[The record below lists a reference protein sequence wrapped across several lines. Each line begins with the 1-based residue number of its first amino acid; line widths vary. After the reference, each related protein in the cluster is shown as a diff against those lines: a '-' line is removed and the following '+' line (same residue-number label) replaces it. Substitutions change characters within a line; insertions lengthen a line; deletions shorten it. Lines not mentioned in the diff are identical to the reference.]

1 MSTQALSP
9 AAALQTA
16 KTLATRFAQ
25 TAITRDRTGGTPKAE
40 RDAIRQSGLLTFTI
54 AKEYG
59 GSGGS
64 WVDTLAIIR
73 EIARVDSS
81 VAHVFAFHFYQ
92 LASLRL
98 YGSKEQW
105 TNLHR
110 QTVEK
115 GWFWANA
122 LNLITHDASV
132 RRNADGSYE
141 WNGTKNFSSGATDSD
156 YLLISGV
163 EDATSKVPLIAAIPT
178 TRAGITINNDWDNI
192 GQRQTD
198 SGSIVFNKVL
208 VHRDEV
214 LLEPGPLST
223 PFSSIR
229 ALIGQLVFANLF
241 LSLAEGAFAS
251 ATDYLQQKEA
261 RPWFESLASSQQ
273 KDPYI
278 LRHVGELWVKLEAAR
293 ALTEKANAQ
302 IDSVWAKAETLTAA
316 ERGAFAVTVAT
327 AKVATTQIGLELSSR
342 IFELLG
348 ARATTAALG
357 FDRFWRNLRTQTLHD
372 PVDYKIHELGD
383 WVLNHALPPPSFY
396 S

>member
-16 KTLATRFAQ
+16 KTLAAQFAQ
-25 TAITRDRTGGTPKAE
+25 TAAIRDRKGGTPKAE
-40 RDAIRQSGLLTFTI
+40 RDAIRKSGLLTFTI
-54 AKEYG
+54 AQEYG

-105 TNLHR
+105 SNLHR

-132 RRNADGSYE
+132 RKNADGSYE

-178 TRAGITINNDWDNI
+178 NRAGITINNDWDNI

-208 VHRDEV
+208 VQREEV

-241 LSLAEGAFAS
+241 LSLAEGAFAL
-251 ATDYLQQKEA
+251 ATGYLQQKEA
-261 RPWFESLASSQQ
+261 RPWFESLAASQQ

-293 ALTEKANAQ
+293 ALTERANAQ

-383 WVLNHALPPPSFY
+383 WVLNHTLPPPSFY

>member
-16 KTLATRFAQ
+16 KTLAAQFAQ
-25 TAITRDRTGGTPKAE
+25 TAITRDRKGGTPKAE
-40 RDAIRQSGLLTFTI
+40 RDAIRKSGLLTFTI

-64 WVDTLAIIR
+64 WGDTLAIIR

-92 LASLRL
+92 LASVRL

-105 TNLHR
+105 INLHR
-110 QTVEK
+110 KTVEN

-122 LNLITHDASV
+122 LNLITRDASV
-132 RRNADGSYE
+132 NKNADGSYV
-141 WNGTKNFSSGATDSD
+141 WNGTKNFSSGAKDSD

-163 EDATSKVPLIAAIPT
+163 EDATNKIPLIAAIPT
-178 TRAGITINNDWDNI
+178 NRAGITINDDWDNI

-198 SGSIVFNKVL
+198 SGSIVFNNVL
-208 VHRDEV
+208 VQRDEV
-214 LLEPGPLST
+214 LLEPGPLTT

-251 ATDYLQQKEA
+251 ATGHLQQKEA
-261 RPWFESLASSQQ
+261 QPWFESLAPSQQ

-278 LRHVGELWVKLEAAR
+278 LRHIGELWVKLEAAR
-293 ALTEKANAQ
+293 ALTEKANTQ
-302 IDSVWAKAETLTAA
+302 IDSVWAKAETLSAA
-316 ERGAFAVTVAT
+316 ERGAFAITVAT

-342 IFELLG
+342 VFELLG
-348 ARATTAALG
+348 ARATTASLG

-383 WVLNHALPPPSFY
+383 WVLNHTLPPPSFY